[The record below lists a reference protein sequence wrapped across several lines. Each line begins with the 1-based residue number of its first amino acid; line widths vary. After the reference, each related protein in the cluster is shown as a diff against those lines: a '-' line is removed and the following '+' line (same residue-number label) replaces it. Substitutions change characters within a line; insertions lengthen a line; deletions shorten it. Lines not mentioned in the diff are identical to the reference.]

1 MCSLQTVGTLVHLLC
16 LRMFF
21 YLWLW
26 IKLEALKRLKDDQ
39 LTSETEPYE
48 LWKQLWCFSFLWIS
62 LIKTFYCATKKERR
76 SWYQADLLALLDL
89 VYLKSGSNTCLLISL
104 LAGMSA
110 LRFLAHKGSH
120 RWQIRTWLTHSNSV
134 LVGGCFNQMFWRH
147 SVWQVI
153 ATEAFKR
160 CGSNCCWQVDLP
172 TWHETWTSYRPSFR

>member
-1 MCSLQTVGTLVHLLC
+1 
-16 LRMFF
+16 MFF

-39 LTSETEPYE
+39 LTSENEPYR
-48 LWKQLWCFSFLWIS
+48 LWKQLWCFSFLWIP
-62 LIKTFYCATKKERR
+62 LVKTFYCATKKKREAELIPSR
-76 SWYQADLLALLDL
+76 ALLDL

-160 CGSNCCWQVDLP
+160 SSATFKSRSNCCWQVDLP
-172 TWHETWTSYRPSFR
+172 TWHGGSYRPSFR